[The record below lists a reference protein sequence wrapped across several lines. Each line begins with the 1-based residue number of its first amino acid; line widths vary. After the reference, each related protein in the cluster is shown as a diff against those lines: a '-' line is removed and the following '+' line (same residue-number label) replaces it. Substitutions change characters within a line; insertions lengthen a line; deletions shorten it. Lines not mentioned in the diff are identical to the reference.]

1 MKYLKRYL
9 GSILCLVLID
19 QLVKVIIYFFYFDY
33 ERDII
38 GNIVRFRPIQ
48 NTSLSWAG
56 NFINIFS
63 NMSIVVSINILV
75 IALFISG
82 YSFYR
87 SKRNTPSMAANLIY
101 IFGLAASLCSL
112 VDKVF
117 WGGSIDFIQIP
128 VFFTFDLKD
137 CYITVSACLFLVL
150 GLRYQKE
157 ISTKDYLKWCFKKK

>member
-75 IALFISG
+75 MGNNDNIINPIELSAIELKSVNIKNNIIIKPILDSITGIFTDFEIESFSYISFFFLSK
-82 YSFYR
+82 YS
-87 SKRNTPSMAANLIY
+87 I
-101 IFGLAASLCSL
+101 IF
-112 VDKVF
+112 
-117 WGGSIDFIQIP
+117 WQSI
-128 VFFTFDLKD
+128 
-137 CYITVSACLFLVL
+137 
-150 GLRYQKE
+150 
-157 ISTKDYLKWCFKKK
+157 